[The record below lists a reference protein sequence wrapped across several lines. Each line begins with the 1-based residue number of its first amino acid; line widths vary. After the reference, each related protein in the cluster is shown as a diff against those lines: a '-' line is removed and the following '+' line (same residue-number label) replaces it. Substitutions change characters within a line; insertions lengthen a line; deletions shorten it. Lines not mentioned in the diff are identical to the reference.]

1 MELEREVRSRPW
13 GGACYN
19 SGDAN
24 TGEESSAAA
33 EPEAAG
39 GDGDDEWKHWVNLEK
54 IKKHTYLNPKSVNK
68 KNIKN
73 LLFLFI

>member
-13 GGACYN
+13 GGASYN

-39 GDGDDEWKHWVNLEK
+39 GDGDDE
-54 IKKHTYLNPKSVNK
+54 
-68 KNIKN
+68 
-73 LLFLFI
+73 